1 MDGKMQNI
9 LRAAAVTVAAFGL
22 AGAANAVGVADMV
35 GKWKWTDFT
44 IECKEGGANGMS
56 CVVLDGPKNKGM
68 EMVQSKLEAK
78 DGAYVGDIKHPAS
91 GEIYKAKMKLKDAD
105 NWAMDGCTAGG
116 VCASGV
122 FTRIK

>member
-1 MDGKMQNI
+1 MDGTMQKI
-9 LRAAAVTVAAFGL
+9 LRTAAFTVAAMGL
-22 AGAANAVGVADMV
+22 AVTANAAGTADMV

-78 DGAYVGDIKHPAS
+78 GAAFVGDIKHPAS
-91 GEIYKAKMKLKDAD
+91 GDIYKAKMQLKDTD
-105 NWAMDGCTAGG
+105 NWAMDGCPAAG

-122 FTRIK
+122 FTRVK